1 MLIDFAEMLSGP
13 AALPKPTVQ
22 KDVFIY
28 LSKLESIT
36 VGTKVSDWCFQ
47 QLHNKQVGY
56 WLEMAL

>member
-13 AALPKPTVQ
+13 AVLSTPTVQ
-22 KDVFIY
+22 KDVFIN
-28 LSKLESIT
+28 LSKLKSIT

-47 QLHNKQVGY
+47 QLHNKQVVY